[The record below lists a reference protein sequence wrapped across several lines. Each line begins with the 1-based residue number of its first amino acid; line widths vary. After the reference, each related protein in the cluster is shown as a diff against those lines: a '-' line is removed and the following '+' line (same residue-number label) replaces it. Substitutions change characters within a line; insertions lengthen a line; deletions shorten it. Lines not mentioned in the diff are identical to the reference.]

1 MATKKTV
8 NSSVTLTRAQ
18 IEQIVVWYNLYQ
30 PAQEV
35 TITEYHSSGIG
46 VGHVLEW
53 TQGSQTLT
61 YDITDVSTW

>member
-30 PAQEV
+30 QPQEV

-46 VGHVLEW
+46 AGHVLEW
-53 TQGSQTLT
+53 TQNNRTLT